1 MPPPA
6 GFRVAARAVGSVGE
20 WPLRPGRV
28 RTVGEVGSPTTGV
41 DRWGRPQLPAS
52 PAARGTVAGLGRW
65 PMVAAGRRRVGGT
78 GRARPARLRHC
89 APVGATATSG
99 RAGVEPRSVT
109 DTVRPARAVRLS
121 RRDFAE
127 PRSRAVRREVRLGSP
142 SLSGDAARW
151 RVRPRP
157 LVTLSGRSSE
167 GCGPSRRGA
176 TAGWRQCPT
185 RWPLPTVAPRWR
197 PLRRGQ
203 QTVPDQEL
211 VRRFD
216 PWRARPGRGASDPVL
231 IAGHA
236 TSSDR
241 HRSRAGTG
249 RPGPSVFGAYGAQS
263 PGCAAGSTTCPSH
276 GGWVVRPAGRV
287 VRVLS

>member
-1 MPPPA
+1 MAPPA
-6 GFRVAARAVGSVGE
+6 GFRVAARSVGSVGE
-20 WPLRPGRV
+20 WPLRAGRV

-41 DRWGRPQLPAS
+41 DRWGGPQLPAS

-65 PMVAAGRRRVGGT
+65 PMVAAGRRSVGGP
-78 GRARPARLRHC
+78 GRARPARLRHG
-89 APVGATATSG
+89 APVGAAAPSG

-109 DTVRPARAVRLS
+109 VTVRTVRAVRLS

-176 TAGWRQCPT
+176 AAGWRQWPT

-241 HRSRAGTG
+241 HGSRAGTG
-249 RPGPSVFGAYGAQS
+249 RPGPPVFGAYGAQS
-263 PGCAAGSTTCPSH
+263 PGRAAGSTTCPSH
-276 GGWVVRPAGRV
+276 GGWAAGA
-287 VRVLS
+287 LS

>member
-1 MPPPA
+1 MVPSA
-6 GFRVAARAVGSVGE
+6 GFRGAARPVGSVGE
-20 WPLRPGRV
+20 WTLRSGRV

-41 DRWGRPQLPAS
+41 DRWGAPRFPAS
-52 PAARGTVAGLGRW
+52 PATRAVAGLGRW
-65 PMVAAGRRRVGGT
+65 PMVAAGWHRVGGT
-78 GRARPARLRHC
+78 GRARPARLRHG
-89 APVGATATSG
+89 APVSATATSG
-99 RAGVEPRSVT
+99 RPGVERRSAT
-109 DTVRPARAVRLS
+109 DTVRPTRAARLS
-121 RRDFAE
+121 RRDLAE
-127 PRSRAVRREVRLGSP
+127 PCSRSVRRNVRLGSP
-142 SLSGDAARW
+142 SLSGDAALR

-167 GCGPSRRGA
+167 GRGPSRRGA
-176 TAGWRQCPT
+176 TAGWRKGPT
-185 RWPLPTVAPRWR
+185 GWPLPTVASWWR

-216 PWRARPGRGASDPVL
+216 PWRTWPGRGASDPVL

-241 HRSRAGTG
+241 HGSRAGTG

-263 PGCAAGSTTCPSH
+263 PGCAAGSTTCP
-276 GGWVVRPAGRV
+276 
-287 VRVLS
+287 